1 MPLTH
6 FRFTPD
12 GPSMLLQ
19 ETRVSSMEPATIEPW
34 RSISSASER
43 EEAPPCLDNL
53 WIDLGGEG

>member
-6 FRFTPD
+6 FRFTGD
-12 GPSMLLQ
+12 GPSLFLP
-19 ETRVSSMEPATIEPW
+19 EPRVSAMEPATIEPW
-34 RSISSASER
+34 RSTSSSDR